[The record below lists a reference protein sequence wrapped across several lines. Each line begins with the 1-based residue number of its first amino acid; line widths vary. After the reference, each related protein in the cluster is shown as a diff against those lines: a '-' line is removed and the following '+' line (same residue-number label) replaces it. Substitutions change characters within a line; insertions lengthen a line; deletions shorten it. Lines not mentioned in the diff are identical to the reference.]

1 MYLIHNQILS
11 LQICSTFV
19 TMHYFRDLQDLLKL
33 EKEEDLNS
41 FLKQTQTSPVSER
54 RLNGL
59 AWYPIAIRGTEMSR
73 GDYLTIEIERTTHQ
87 DVAHQFRFGMP
98 VALFSNYAPQEDRI
112 EGIVNFYGANRMKI
126 TLRVDE
132 LPDWCDNGK
141 LGVDLLFDN
150 NSYQEMQNA
159 LKKAAQ
165 LIDDKEDG
173 NLIRVLT
180 GKNNP
185 QFTND
190 IDFLS
195 IPKLNKVQQL
205 AVNKIV
211 NANELAIVHGPP
223 GTGKT
228 TTLVEAVKAL
238 INNGDRQ
245 ILIVAPSNT
254 AVDLLSTKLAYE
266 GLNVLR
272 IGNPARISEDLLSL
286 TLDHKITSHPDKKQ
300 LKELKRRASE
310 FKNMAH
316 KYKRNF
322 GRAERE
328 QRNALLDES
337 RKLMKDAGRIE
348 EYITENLI
356 EKAQVITAT
365 LVGANHYTIR
375 DLKFNTV
382 IIDEAGQALEPAC
395 WIPLLKAKKVVF
407 AGDHCQL
414 PPTIKSSVAANKGL
428 NITLFEKCVSLFPES
443 VVLLEEQ
450 YRMNEIIMG
459 YSSLIFYKN
468 KLHAHSSVKKQLLL
482 ENDSPLEF
490 IDTAGCGFNEKQEG
504 TSLSNKEEA
513 HFLVKHLCL
522 YIKDL
527 HQHYNKTD
535 FPSVAIISPYKTQVH
550 LLREL
555 IVNNEELKSVVQN
568 ISVNTI
574 DSFQGQERDLVYISL
589 TRSNNEGNIGFLSD
603 IRRMNVALTRAKRK
617 LVVIGDSATIA
628 GSSFYA
634 NFIEYSEKNNMYK
647 SAWEFAES

>member
-1 MYLIHNQILS
+1 MYPNNF
-11 LQICSTFV
+11 TFAP
-19 TMHYFRDLQDLLKL
+19 MNYFRDLLELLKL
-33 EKEEDLNS
+33 EKEEDLHS
-41 FLKQTQTSPVSER
+41 FLKQTQVSPVTER

-59 AWYPIAIRGTEMSR
+59 TWYPIAIRGTEISR
-73 GDYLTIEIERTTHQ
+73 GDYLTVEIERTTHQ
-87 DVAHQFRFGMP
+87 DVVHQFRFGMP
-98 VALFSNYAPQEDRI
+98 VALFSNYAPQTDRV
-112 EGIVNFYGANRMKI
+112 EGIVNFYGGNRMKI
-126 TLRVDE
+126 TLRTDE

-141 LGVDLLFDN
+141 LGVDLLFDS

-159 LKKAAQ
+159 VKKASV
-165 LIDDKEDG
+165 LIEDKEIG
-173 NLIRVLT
+173 HLARVLT
-180 GKNNP
+180 GKAKP
-185 QFTND
+185 QFAELVNTSA
-190 IDFLS
+190 IS
-195 IPKLNKVQQL
+195 KLNKVQQL
-205 AVNKIV
+205 AVDKIV
-211 NANELAIVHGPP
+211 KAQDLAIVHGPP

-238 INNGDRQ
+238 IKSGEKQ

-254 AVDLLSTKLAYE
+254 AVDLLSTKIAAE

-272 IGNPARISEDLLSL
+272 IGNPARVSIELLSL
-286 TLDHKITSHPDKKQ
+286 TLDHKIADHPERKQ

-322 GRAERE
+322 GKAERE

-348 EYITENLI
+348 EGITENLI

-414 PPTIKSSVAANKGL
+414 PPTIKSSVAARNGL
-428 NITLFEKCVSLFPES
+428 STTLFEKCVSLHPES

-450 YRMNEIIMG
+450 YRMNQVIMG
-459 YSSLIFYKN
+459 YSSNVFYGD
-468 KLHAHSSVKKQLLL
+468 KLRAHASVANELLL
-482 ENDSPLEF
+482 SNDLPLEF

-504 TSLSNKEEA
+504 TSLSNAEEA
-513 HFLVKHLCL
+513 EFLLKHLSK
-522 YIKDL
+522 YIVEF
-527 HQHYNKTD
+527 QQQYNQTN
-535 FPSVAIISPYKTQVH
+535 FPTIAIISPYKTQVH
-550 LLREL
+550 VLRDL
-555 IVNNEELKSVVQN
+555 ISQSEELKEIIHK

-574 DSFQGQERDLVYISL
+574 DSFQGQERDIVYISL
-589 TRSNNEGNIGFLSD
+589 TRSNNERNIGFLSD
-603 IRRMNVALTRAKRK
+603 IRRMNVAITRAKKK
-617 LVVIGDSATIA
+617 LVVIGDGATI
-628 GSSFYA
+628 SSSEFYGGLIQYA
-634 NFIEYSEKNNMYK
+634 ENVGMYK
-647 SAWEFAES
+647 SAWEFVEV